1 MKRMRLRD
9 YIFNIGIALVIVVF
23 IFALQNIKSEASA
36 ETVKNIK
43 SVMVSPPSRQIN
55 IIDNNFINDFGK
67 KFIEDTHEELSS
79 IWLTGFEMPQ
89 YIRCTGYCDY
99 GYTKSGEYT
108 RNGIVAGKEE
118 WLGKSCYIYSI
129 NPDGSCGELIGIY
142 EFLDT
147 GYGIDGSLI
156 EGTSIDVWFPSEEAV
171 WNWMWTY
178 GDYVYI
184 QIMDA
189 VG

>member
-1 MKRMRLRD
+1 MKQMRLRD
-9 YIFNIGIALVIVVF
+9 YVFNIGIALIIVF
-23 IFALQNIKSEASA
+23 LIFALQNIRLEASTRVDTSIESMA
-36 ETVKNIK
+36 
-43 SVMVSPPSRQIN
+43 VSPSSKQIN
-55 IIDNNFINDFGK
+55 IIDNNFINDFSK
-67 KFIEDTHEELSS
+67 KIIDNTQDNLNNTW
-79 IWLTGFEMPQ
+79 INGFEIPQ

-108 RNGIVAGKEE
+108 REGIVAGKEE

-129 NPDGSCGELIGIY
+129 NPNGSCGELIGIY

-156 EGTSIDVWFPSEEAV
+156 DGTSIDIWFPSEDEV
-171 WNWMWTY
+171 WNWMRTY